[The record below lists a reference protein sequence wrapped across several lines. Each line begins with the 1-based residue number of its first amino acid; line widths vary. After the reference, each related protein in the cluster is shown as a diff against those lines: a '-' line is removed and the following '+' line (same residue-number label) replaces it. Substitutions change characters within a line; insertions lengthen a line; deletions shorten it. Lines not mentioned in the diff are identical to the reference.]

1 MSFMGHIPRSAVY
14 VWLSLLLLAL
24 GMSFQGTRPLWNT
37 DEGRYV
43 DNALQMLDSGNF
55 LTPAYNADHK
65 NFAKPPLTLWAIAA
79 TVHVMGSNTWAVR
92 IPSAMAFVLTSLLLC
107 VMGRHLLPDK
117 AWLPGL
123 VYACTAG
130 PFIAG
135 NVVSTDDLLTLCE
148 AIAMCGFFQ
157 AAFGPADAQQRLP
170 VLVMWFGFGLAFLT
184 KGTPGLMPLL
194 AIVVFIARR
203 DGMRGIRRYFPW
215 MGLVL
220 FALVGFTWYAVV
232 VLRYPQ
238 LLDYYLKYELYGRIF
253 TSAHNRNPQW
263 YGWLVA
269 YVPVF
274 VLGTLPWWPM
284 LVPELKAALSPRNWR
299 RRWHERSPALFLELW
314 LALSLLVFCIA
325 RSRLPVY
332 VLPLFM
338 PMALMIALALRDR
351 IDLTSWRQ
359 RIMLGIWVVL
369 LLGIKGGA
377 ALYGHPL
384 SDDRAIARQLASM
397 VGQTDYSAIAF
408 VEAVESTEQRV
419 EHTPWGI
426 RLYLGKPIYAI
437 AWKHPD
443 AAQKICRL
451 SDRHS
456 SLLLVVD
463 GSIGAATMP
472 AVLAQCPGRQHVEL
486 GSLSTARVALLRRVA
501 IAP

>member
-1 MSFMGHIPRSAVY
+1 MPKSVVY

-24 GMSFQGTRPLWNT
+24 GFSFQGTRALWNT

-43 DNALQMLDSGNF
+43 GNALQMLDSGNY
-55 LTPAYNADHK
+55 LVPAYNVDHT

-79 TVHVMGSNTWAVR
+79 TVRVMGPNTWAVR
-92 IPSAMAFVLTSLLLC
+92 IPSALAFVLTSLLLC
-107 VMGRHLLPDK
+107 VMGRRLLPDK

-123 VYACTAG
+123 VYACTVG

-135 NVVSTDDLLTLCE
+135 NVVSTDDLLALCE

-157 AAFGPADAQQRLP
+157 AAFGPAETPHRLP
-170 VLVMWFGFGLAFLT
+170 VLVMWLGFGLAFLT
-184 KGTPGLMPLL
+184 KGTPALIPLL
-194 AIVVFIARR
+194 AIVVFITRR
-203 DGMRGIRRYFPW
+203 DGMRGLRRFFPW

-220 FALVGFTWYAVV
+220 FALVGFAWYAVV

-238 LLDYYLKYELYGRIF
+238 LLDYYLRYELFDRIF
-253 TSAHNRNPQW
+253 TSTHNRNPQW

-274 VLGTLPWWPM
+274 VFGTLPWWPM
-284 LVPELKAALSPRNWR
+284 LGPELKAALSLRNSR
-299 RRWHERSPALFLELW
+299 RLWHERSPALFLALW
-314 LALSLLVFCIA
+314 LALPLLVFCIV

-332 VLPLFM
+332 VLPLFL
-338 PMALMIALALRDR
+338 PMALIISLALRDR
-351 IDLTSWRQ
+351 IDLSSWRQ

-369 LLGIKGGA
+369 LLAIKGSV
-377 ALYGHPL
+377 ALYGHPHA
-384 SDDRAIARQLASM
+384 DDRALARQLASR

-419 EHTPWGI
+419 EHTPWGM

-437 AWKHPD
+437 AWKSPD

-463 GSIGAATMP
+463 GSIGAATLP

-486 GSLSTARVALLRRVA
+486 GSLSTAHVALLRKVA
-501 IAP
+501 FAP